1 MPSTHGSSQKVTPEN
16 PKVIGD
22 DDLADVMNLSPEPT
36 NELLR
41 GRSAGCKQPSCLN
54 GMHEFGDTE
63 ARGGVTARA
72 LSYAR
77 LGTRPSALHCR
88 HRHRCNSVEA
98 WKGLLILSDPM
109 RPRAFHAA
117 PGRHWS
123 RDARCSSAVGLINA
137 FQGCAGKAQ
146 CRPSTPRDHC
156 PQGRQRCS
164 THCRGH

>member
-1 MPSTHGSSQKVTPEN
+1 MQVKGPSKSERAFCSSAVCQRTDRSADIAADIAEWSTTRLSSCLVGDRWSQLPSTHGSSQKVTPEN

-72 LSYAR
+72 LS
-77 LGTRPSALHCR
+77 
-88 HRHRCNSVEA
+88 
-98 WKGLLILSDPM
+98 
-109 RPRAFHAA
+109 
-117 PGRHWS
+117 
-123 RDARCSSAVGLINA
+123 
-137 FQGCAGKAQ
+137 
-146 CRPSTPRDHC
+146 
-156 PQGRQRCS
+156 
-164 THCRGH
+164 